1 MIKAQHL
8 TSSQAASSL
17 GVTVETLYAYVSRG
31 LLRSE
36 PVPGKT
42 RSRRY
47 LAEDVERLKER
58 KELRGDPDAG
68 SRRSLHWG
76 GPVLES
82 AITAIEAGR
91 VYYRGK
97 DAIQLAAKSSVEEV
111 AALLWTGDERRS
123 RDLFR
128 PERPGSNYSADSAAL
143 DKVLRTLAREKRL
156 GPIERCQ
163 IVLPWLGAADTSAY
177 DMRPGSAARTGARIL
192 TVLASAIAG
201 SASGLSIDRVLQ
213 EAWAPRRSN
222 ARPAI
227 RAALIL
233 CADHELNVS
242 AFTSRCVASAASAL
256 YDVVGA
262 GLAAMKGRKHGGMTL
277 RVEAL
282 FDEAR
287 VARSAA
293 HTIESRL
300 RRGEPLPGF
309 GHPLYPQGD
318 PRGRMLLSMADKA
331 GGRAQAQ
338 LGRELSRAAFEMT
351 GEHPT
356 LDFGLV
362 ALARAFGFPAGS
374 AIALFA
380 LGRTIG
386 WIAHAIEQYESGE
399 LIRPRA
405 RYVGWPPVIS

>member
-1 MIKAQHL
+1 M
-8 TSSQAASSL
+8 TSAQAAATL
-17 GVTVETLYAYVSRG
+17 GITIQTLYAYISRG
-31 LLRSE
+31 ILRSE
-36 PVPGKT
+36 PVPGKS
-42 RSRRY
+42 RSKRY
-47 LAEDVERLKER
+47 LAEDVVRLKER
-58 KELRGDPDAG
+58 KELRGDPDSG

-82 AITAIEAGR
+82 AITAIEAGC

-97 DAIQLAAKSSVEEV
+97 DAIELAEKSSVEEV
-111 AALLWTGDERRS
+111 AALLWTGDERHAK
-123 RDLFR
+123 DLFR
-128 PERPGSNYSADSAAL
+128 SKGLPSRRIGVELAEGSIAL
-143 DKVLRTLAREKRL
+143 KNVLRTLAREKRL

-163 IVLPWLGAADTSAY
+163 IVLPWIGAADTSAY
-177 DMRPGSAARTGARIL
+177 DIRPSSIATTGAKIL
-192 TVLASAIAG
+192 AVLASVIAG
-201 SASGLSIDRVLQ
+201 SGSGDSVDRVLQ
-213 EAWAPRRSN
+213 GAWAPRRTK
-222 ARPAI
+222 ARAAL

-242 AFTSRCVASAASAL
+242 AFTARCVASAAATL

-282 FDEAR
+282 FDEAG
-287 VARSAA
+287 VAPSAA
-293 HTIESRL
+293 DTIESRL
-300 RRGEPLPGF
+300 RRGENLPGF
-309 GHPLYPQGD
+309 GHPLYPEGD
-318 PRGRMLLSMADKA
+318 PRGRMLISMADKA
-331 GGRAQAQ
+331 GLRGQAQ
-338 LGRELSRAAFEMT
+338 IGRELCRAAVEMT

-362 ALARAFGFPAGS
+362 ALARSFGFPAGS

-405 RYVGWPPVIS
+405 HYVGPPPSLP